1 MFTEMTLGL
10 YVWLVPNRWSR
21 AFQEGEITFT
31 GVRDNKVELHR
42 G

>member
-21 AFQEGEITFT
+21 AFQEGEIAFT